1 MTINIDNRVTGFD
14 LLTHSPDGESRAKLY
29 RVGDLFPMDPS
40 AHQRSQI
47 GESAT
52 AARPWGM
59 RYLRVP
65 PLNAGSHEG
74 STSSYTTGSGDSDG
88 NGPED
93 EGKD

>member
-1 MTINIDNRVTGFD
+1 MVNISDQVAEFD

-29 RVGDLFPMDPS
+29 RIGDIFPMDPS
-40 AHQRSQI
+40 AHQRSRI
-47 GESAT
+47 DEPAT

-65 PLNAGSHEG
+65 PLNAGKHEG
-74 STSSYTTGSGDSDG
+74 DTTKYTTGSSEGDG

-93 EGKD
+93 WSTD

>member
-1 MTINIDNRVTGFD
+1 MISIDTQVAGFD

-29 RVGDLFPMDPS
+29 RVGDIFPMDPS

-47 GESAT
+47 DEPAT

-65 PLNAGSHEG
+65 PLNAGKHEG
-74 STSSYTTGSGDSDG
+74 STSSGTTGSGTGDG

-93 EGKD
+93 ESKD